1 MEKKW
6 KKEELALIVNKFEIE
21 APNGPVTEEDLVN
34 VLADRIAEMI
44 DRNIDMLLSLLYRLD
59 IEEEKINKALT
70 LNQVIP
76 TNVGLAHLI
85 IERQKERNRSKENYK
100 VEKIDGW
107 DDF

>member
-6 KKEELALIVNKFEIE
+6 KPDELALIVRKFEID

-44 DRNIDMLLSLLYRLD
+44 ERNLDMLLSLLYRLD
-59 IEEEKINKALT
+59 IEEHKINNALR
-70 LNQVIP
+70 LNQLVP
-76 TNVGLAHLI
+76 TNVGLAKLI
-85 IERQKERNRSKENYK
+85 IERQRERNQSKEHYK
-100 VEKIDGW
+100 VDKIDGW